1 MVDILPMFLI
11 IFEPYRRVYEEGLV
25 VTRDGSHKVK
35 DFIRDTSKNFAI
47 VYVVIALIFVLWIIT
62 RAVLGS
68 NVFLGSANII
78 NILRQ
83 VSVVGIVAAGQFFA
97 IVTGLIDLSVGST
110 VALAGITYAAVFKVG
125 GTEFMA
131 VAILGALLVGLVV
144 GLVNGSLIA
153 YFRLTPF
160 IATLGMMLIVRGAIY
175 VATGAQP
182 IFGFEK
188 WYNYPGRGW
197 IIGIPVPVIIMFVL
211 YIVLVTFAERKKAGR
226 YLYAIGGN
234 ADAAYLSGINV
245 RKYKLLALVI
255 CGVLCSIAGIILAG
269 RLDSGQ
275 PNAGEGDLLFDSI
288 IAVVIG
294 GVSFSGGK
302 GRLLGVLFGAL
313 FMTILSN
320 GMTLLGIDSY
330 VQSVAKGIIFIFA
343 IALDVF
349 RNRETV

>member
-1 MVDILPMFLI
+1 MAA
-11 IFEPYRRVYEEGLV
+11 EEKSL
-25 VTRDGSHKVK
+25 KFK
-35 DFIRDTSKNFAI
+35 NFIRESSKNFAI
-47 VYVVIALIFVLWIIT
+47 VYVVLALIIILIFVT
-62 RAVLGS
+62 RFVLNS
-68 NVFLGSANII
+68 YVFLGSANII

-110 VALAGITYAAVFKVG
+110 VALAGITYAALFKIG
-125 GTEFMA
+125 GTEMMP
-131 VAILGALLVGLVV
+131 VAIIGALIVGLMV
-144 GLVNGSLIA
+144 GIINGSLIA
-153 YFRLTPF
+153 YLRLTPF
-160 IATLGMMLIVRGAIY
+160 IATLGMMLVIRGAIY

-188 WYNYPGRGW
+188 WFNYPGRGW
-197 IIGIPVPVIIMFVL
+197 IIGIPVPVIIMFIL
-211 YIVLVTFAERKKAGR
+211 YIILIIFAERKRAGR
-226 YLYAIGGN
+226 FLYAIGGN

-245 RKYKLLALVI
+245 KRYKMLSLII
-255 CGVLCSIAGIILAG
+255 CGVLCAIAGIILAG

-294 GVSFSGGK
+294 GVSFTGGK
-302 GRLLGVLFGAL
+302 GKLLGVLFGAL

-330 VQSVAKGIIFIFA
+330 VQQVAKGVIFIFA

-349 RNRETV
+349 RNRET

>member
-1 MVDILPMFLI
+1 MVTGDRSRKF
-11 IFEPYRRVYEEGLV
+11 
-25 VTRDGSHKVK
+25 KN
-35 DFIRDTSKNFAI
+35 FIRDTSKNFAI
-47 VYVVIALIFVLWIIT
+47 IYVVIGLIFILWIIT
-62 RAVLGS
+62 RLVMGS
-68 NVFLGSANII
+68 NVFLGHANII

-97 IVTGLIDLSVGST
+97 IVSGLIDLSVGST
-110 VALAGITYAAVFKVG
+110 VAMTGITYAAIFKVG
-125 GTEFMA
+125 GTELMA
-131 VAILGALLVGLVV
+131 VAILGALFVGLIV
-144 GLVNGSLIA
+144 GLINGALIA
-153 YFRLTPF
+153 YFRLAPF

-197 IIGIPVPVIIMFVL
+197 ILGIPVPVIIMFFL
-211 YIVLVTFAERKKAGR
+211 YIILIIFAENNRAGR
-226 YLYAIGGN
+226 HLYATGEN
-234 ADAAYLSGINV
+234 AVVAYLSGINI
-245 RKYKLLALVI
+245 KSYKTLAMVI
-255 CGVLCSIAGIILAG
+255 CGVLCAIAGIILAG

-294 GVSFSGGK
+294 GVSFTGGK
-302 GRLLGVLFGAL
+302 GKLLGVLFGAL

-320 GMTLLGIDSY
+320 GMTLLGTDSY

-343 IALDVF
+343 MALDVF
-349 RNRETV
+349 RNRKVA

>member
-1 MVDILPMFLI
+1 MVTDERSLKF
-11 IFEPYRRVYEEGLV
+11 
-25 VTRDGSHKVK
+25 KN
-35 DFIRDTSKNFAI
+35 FIRDSSKNFAI
-47 VYVVIALIFVLWIIT
+47 IYVVMGLILILWIVT
-62 RAVLGS
+62 RLVLGS

-110 VALAGITYAAVFKVG
+110 VALAGITYSVIFKIG
-125 GTEFMA
+125 GTEMMPL
-131 VAILGALLVGLVV
+131 AILGALIVGLIV
-144 GLVNGSLIA
+144 GLINGSLVA
-153 YFRLTPF
+153 YLRLTPF

-182 IFGFEK
+182 IFGFEDLF
-188 WYNYPGRGW
+188 NYPGRGW
-197 IIGIPVPVIIMFVL
+197 IFGIPVPVIIMFVL
-211 YIVLVTFAERKKAGR
+211 YIIFIIFAERKKAGR
-226 YLYAIGGN
+226 FLYAIGGN

-245 RKYKLLALVI
+245 KRYKVLALI
-255 CGVLCSIAGIILAG
+255 ITGVLCAVAGIILAG

-294 GVSFSGGK
+294 GVSFTGGK
-302 GRLLGVLFGAL
+302 GKLLGVLFGAL

-320 GMTLLGIDSY
+320 GMTILGIDSY
-330 VQSVAKGIIFIFA
+330 VQTVAKGIIFIFA

-349 RNRETV
+349 RNREV

>member
-1 MVDILPMFLI
+1 VAADEKSLKF
-11 IFEPYRRVYEEGLV
+11 
-25 VTRDGSHKVK
+25 KN
-35 DFIRDTSKNFAI
+35 FIRDSSKNFAI
-47 VYVVIALIFVLWIIT
+47 VYVVIGLIIILIFVT
-62 RAVLGS
+62 RFVLNS
-68 NVFLGSANII
+68 YVFLGSANII

-110 VALAGITYAAVFKVG
+110 VALAGITYAALFKIG
-125 GTEFMA
+125 GTEMMP
-131 VAILGALLVGLVV
+131 VAIIGALIVGLMV
-144 GLVNGSLIA
+144 GIINGSLIA
-153 YFRLTPF
+153 YLRLTPF
-160 IATLGMMLIVRGAIY
+160 IATLGMMLVVRGAIY

-188 WYNYPGRGW
+188 WFNYPGRGW
-197 IIGIPVPVIIMFVL
+197 IFGIPVPVIIMFIL
-211 YIVLVTFAERKKAGR
+211 YIILIIFAERKRAGR
-226 YLYAIGGN
+226 FLYAIGGN

-245 RKYKLLALVI
+245 KRYKMLALII
-255 CGVLCSIAGIILAG
+255 CGGLCAIAGIILAG

-294 GVSFSGGK
+294 GVSFTGGK
-302 GRLLGVLFGAL
+302 GKLLGVLFGAL

-330 VQSVAKGIIFIFA
+330 VQQVAKGVIFIFA

-349 RNRETV
+349 RNRET

>member
-1 MVDILPMFLI
+1 
-11 IFEPYRRVYEEGLV
+11 V
-25 VTRDGSHKVK
+25 VTRDRAPKFK
-35 DFIRDTSKNFAI
+35 DFISDTSKRFAI
-47 VYVVIALIFVLWIIT
+47 IYVVVGLIFFLWIIT
-62 RAVLGS
+62 RLVLGS

-110 VALAGITYAAVFKVG
+110 VAMTGIIYAAIFKAG

-131 VAILGALLVGLVV
+131 VALLGALFVGLII
-144 GLVNGSLIA
+144 GLINGALIA

-175 VATGAQP
+175 VGTGAQP
-182 IFGFEK
+182 IFGFERL
-188 WYNYPGRGW
+188 YNYPGRGW
-197 IIGIPVPVIIMFVL
+197 ILGIPVPVIIMFVL
-211 YIVLVTFAERKKAGR
+211 YIILIIFAERNRAGR
-226 YLYAIGGN
+226 HLYAIGGN
-234 ADAAYLSGINV
+234 NVVAYLSGINI
-245 RKYKLLALVI
+245 KSYKMLALVL
-255 CGVLCSIAGIILAG
+255 CGVLCAVAGIILAG

-294 GVSFSGGK
+294 GVSFTGGK
-302 GRLLGVLFGAL
+302 GKLLGVLFGAL

-320 GMTLLGIDSY
+320 GMTLMGIDAY
-330 VQSVAKGIIFIFA
+330 VQSVAKGIIFIVA

-349 RNRETV
+349 RNRGIV

>member
-1 MVDILPMFLI
+1 VAADEKSLKL
-11 IFEPYRRVYEEGLV
+11 
-25 VTRDGSHKVK
+25 KN
-35 DFIRDTSKNFAI
+35 FIRESSKNFAI
-47 VYVVIALIFVLWIIT
+47 IYVVIGLIIILIFVT
-62 RAVLGS
+62 RFFLNS
-68 NVFLGSANII
+68 YVFLGSANII

-110 VALAGITYAAVFKVG
+110 VALAGITYAALFKIG

-144 GLVNGSLIA
+144 GIINGSLIA
-153 YFRLTPF
+153 YLRLTPF
-160 IATLGMMLIVRGAIY
+160 IATLGMMLVIRGAIY

-182 IFGFEK
+182 IFGFTK
-188 WYNYPGRGW
+188 GFNYPGRGW
-197 IIGIPVPVIIMFVL
+197 ILGIPVPVIIMFIL
-211 YIVLVTFAERKKAGR
+211 YIILIIFAERKRAGR
-226 YLYAIGGN
+226 FLYAIGGN
-234 ADAAYLSGINV
+234 TDAAYLSGINV
-245 RKYKLLALVI
+245 RRYKVLALVI
-255 CGVLCSIAGIILAG
+255 CGVLCAIAGIILAG

-294 GVSFSGGK
+294 GVSFTGGK
-302 GRLLGVLFGAL
+302 GKLLGVLFGAL

-320 GMTLLGIDSY
+320 GMTLLGTDSY
-330 VQSVAKGIIFIFA
+330 VQQVAKGVIFIFA

-349 RNRETV
+349 RNREA

>member
-1 MVDILPMFLI
+1 VLTGN
-11 IFEPYRRVYEEGLV
+11 RVKEF
-25 VTRDGSHKVK
+25 VK
-35 DFIRDTSKNFAI
+35 YTSKNFAI
-47 VYVVIALIFVLWIIT
+47 VYVVIGLTFILWLIIRLVFGT
-62 RAVLGS
+62 
-68 NVFLGSANII
+68 NVFLGPANII

-110 VALAGITYAAVFKVG
+110 VALAGITYAAIFKIG

-144 GLVNGSLIA
+144 GLINGSLIS
-153 YFRLTPF
+153 YFQLTPF
-160 IATLGMMLIVRGAIY
+160 IATLGMMLIVRGSIY

-188 WYNYPGRGW
+188 GYNYPGRGW
-197 IIGIPVPVIIMFVL
+197 ILGIPVPVIIMFAL
-211 YIVLVTFAERKKAGR
+211 YILLILFTERKRAGR
-226 YLYAIGGN
+226 FLYSIGGN

-245 RKYKLLALVI
+245 KRYKTLAMVI
-255 CGVLCSIAGIILAG
+255 CGVLCAIAGIILAG

-294 GVSFSGGK
+294 GVSFTGGK
-302 GRLLGVLFGAL
+302 GKLLGVLFGAL
-313 FMTILSN
+313 FMTALSN
-320 GMTLLGIDSY
+320 GMTILGTDSY

-349 RNRETV
+349 RNRETA

>member
-1 MVDILPMFLI
+1 MAA
-11 IFEPYRRVYEEGLV
+11 EEKSL
-25 VTRDGSHKVK
+25 KFK
-35 DFIRDTSKNFAI
+35 NFIRESSKNFAI
-47 VYVVIALIFVLWIIT
+47 VYVVIALIIILIFVTRFVLN
-62 RAVLGS
+62 S
-68 NVFLGSANII
+68 YVFLGSANII

-110 VALAGITYAAVFKVG
+110 VALAGITYAALFKIG
-125 GTEFMA
+125 GTEMMP
-131 VAILGALLVGLVV
+131 VAIIGALIVGLMV
-144 GLVNGSLIA
+144 GIINGSLIA
-153 YFRLTPF
+153 YLRLTPF
-160 IATLGMMLIVRGAIY
+160 IATLGMMLVIRGAIY

-188 WYNYPGRGW
+188 WFNYPGRGW
-197 IIGIPVPVIIMFVL
+197 IIGIPVPVIIMFIL
-211 YIVLVTFAERKKAGR
+211 YIILIIFAERKRAGR
-226 YLYAIGGN
+226 FLYAIGGN

-245 RKYKLLALVI
+245 KRYKMLALII
-255 CGVLCSIAGIILAG
+255 CGVLCAIAGIILAG

-294 GVSFSGGK
+294 GVSFTGGK
-302 GRLLGVLFGAL
+302 GKLLGVLFGAL

-330 VQSVAKGIIFIFA
+330 VQQVAKGVIFIFA

-349 RNRETV
+349 RNRET

>member
-1 MVDILPMFLI
+1 VAADEKSLKF
-11 IFEPYRRVYEEGLV
+11 
-25 VTRDGSHKVK
+25 KN
-35 DFIRDTSKNFAI
+35 FIRDSSKNFAI
-47 VYVVIALIFVLWIIT
+47 VYVVIGLIIILIFVT
-62 RAVLGS
+62 RFVLNS
-68 NVFLGSANII
+68 YVFLGSANII

-110 VALAGITYAAVFKVG
+110 VALAGITYAALFKIG
-125 GTEFMA
+125 GTEMMP
-131 VAILGALLVGLVV
+131 VAIIGALIVGLMV
-144 GLVNGSLIA
+144 GIINGSLIA
-153 YFRLTPF
+153 YLRLTPF
-160 IATLGMMLIVRGAIY
+160 IATLGMMLVVRGAIY

-188 WYNYPGRGW
+188 WFNYPGRGW
-197 IIGIPVPVIIMFVL
+197 IFGIPVPVIIMFIL
-211 YIVLVTFAERKKAGR
+211 YIILIIFAERKRAGR
-226 YLYAIGGN
+226 FLYAIGGN

-245 RKYKLLALVI
+245 KRYKMLALII
-255 CGVLCSIAGIILAG
+255 CGGLCAIAGIILAG

-294 GVSFSGGK
+294 GVSFTGGK
-302 GRLLGVLFGAL
+302 GKLLGVLFGAL

-330 VQSVAKGIIFIFA
+330 VQQVAKGVIFIFA
-343 IALDVF
+343 ITLDVF
-349 RNRETV
+349 RNRET

>member
-1 MVDILPMFLI
+1 VAADEKSLKF
-11 IFEPYRRVYEEGLV
+11 
-25 VTRDGSHKVK
+25 KN
-35 DFIRDTSKNFAI
+35 FIRESSKNFAI
-47 VYVVIALIFVLWIIT
+47 VYVVIALIIILIFLTRFVLNSYI
-62 RAVLGS
+62 
-68 NVFLGSANII
+68 FLGSANII

-110 VALAGITYAAVFKVG
+110 VALAGITYAVLFKAG
-125 GTEFMA
+125 GTEMMP
-131 VAILGALLVGLVV
+131 VAIIGALLVGLVV
-144 GLVNGSLIA
+144 GIINGSLIA
-153 YFRLTPF
+153 YLRLTPF
-160 IATLGMMLIVRGAIY
+160 IATLGMMLVVRGAIY

-188 WYNYPGRGW
+188 GFNYPGRGW
-197 IIGIPVPVIIMFVL
+197 ILGIPVPVIIMFIL
-211 YIVLVTFAERKKAGR
+211 YIIFIIFAERKRAGR
-226 YLYAIGGN
+226 FLYAIGGN

-245 RKYKLLALVI
+245 RRYKMLALII
-255 CGVLCSIAGIILAG
+255 CGVLCAIAGVILAG

-294 GVSFSGGK
+294 GVSFTGGK
-302 GRLLGVLFGAL
+302 GKLLGVLFGAL

-330 VQSVAKGIIFIFA
+330 VQQVAKGIIFIFA
-343 IALDVF
+343 IALDIF
-349 RNRETV
+349 RNKEA

>member
-1 MVDILPMFLI
+1 VL
-11 IFEPYRRVYEEGLV
+11 
-25 VTRDGSHKVK
+25 TSGSSYKVK
-35 DFIRDTSKNFAI
+35 NFFRDTSKNFAI
-47 VYVVIALIFVLWIIT
+47 IYVSIVLILILWIIT
-62 RAVLGS
+62 RSILGS

-110 VALAGITYAAVFKVG
+110 VAMAGITYAAIFKVG
-125 GTEFMA
+125 GTDFMA
-131 VAILGALLVGLVV
+131 AALLGALIVGLVI
-144 GLVNGSLIA
+144 GLINGALIA

-160 IATLGMMLIVRGAIY
+160 IATLGMMLIVRGSIY

-197 IIGIPVPVIIMFVL
+197 IFGIPVPVIIMFVL
-211 YIVLVTFAERKKAGR
+211 YIILIIFSERNRAGR
-226 YLYAIGGN
+226 HLYATGGN
-234 ADAAYLSGINV
+234 AIVAYLSGINV
-245 RKYKLLALVI
+245 KTYKLLALVM
-255 CGVLCSIAGIILAG
+255 CGVLSAIAGIILAG

-294 GVSFSGGK
+294 GVSFTGGK
-302 GRLLGVLFGAL
+302 GKLLGVLFGAL

-330 VQSVAKGIIFIFA
+330 VQSVAKGIIFIFS
-343 IALDVF
+343 IALDVS
-349 RNRETV
+349 RNREIA

>member
-1 MVDILPMFLI
+1 MAADEKSLKF
-11 IFEPYRRVYEEGLV
+11 
-25 VTRDGSHKVK
+25 KN
-35 DFIRDTSKNFAI
+35 FIRDSSKNFAI
-47 VYVVIALIFVLWIIT
+47 VYVVIGLIIILIFVT
-62 RAVLGS
+62 RFVLNS
-68 NVFLGSANII
+68 YVFLGSANII

-110 VALAGITYAAVFKVG
+110 VALAGITYAALFKIG
-125 GTEFMA
+125 GTEMMP
-131 VAILGALLVGLVV
+131 VAIIGALIVGLMV
-144 GLVNGSLIA
+144 GIINGSLIA
-153 YFRLTPF
+153 YLRLTPF
-160 IATLGMMLIVRGAIY
+160 IATLGMMLVVRGAIY

-188 WYNYPGRGW
+188 WFNYPGRGW
-197 IIGIPVPVIIMFVL
+197 IFGIPVPVIIMFIL
-211 YIVLVTFAERKKAGR
+211 YIILIIFAERKRAGR
-226 YLYAIGGN
+226 FLYAIGGN

-245 RKYKLLALVI
+245 KRYKMLALII
-255 CGVLCSIAGIILAG
+255 CGGLCAIAGIILAG

-294 GVSFSGGK
+294 GVSFTGGK
-302 GRLLGVLFGAL
+302 GKLLGVLFGAL

-330 VQSVAKGIIFIFA
+330 VQQVAKGVIFIFA

-349 RNRETV
+349 RNRET

>member
-1 MVDILPMFLI
+1 VSTSDRSYKL
-11 IFEPYRRVYEEGLV
+11 RN
-25 VTRDGSHKVK
+25 
-35 DFIRDTSKNFAI
+35 FIRDTSKNFAI
-47 VYVVIALIFVLWIIT
+47 VYVVIALIFILWLIT
-62 RAVLGS
+62 RLFLGS

-97 IVTGLIDLSVGST
+97 IATGLIDLSVGSN
-110 VALAGITYAAVFKVG
+110 VALAGITYAAIFKIG

-131 VAILGALLVGLVV
+131 VAILGALFVGLIV
-144 GLVNGSLIA
+144 GLINGSLIA

-188 WYNYPGRGW
+188 LYNYPGRGW

-211 YIVLVTFAERKKAGR
+211 YIILIIFAERKKAGR
-226 YLYAIGGN
+226 FLYAIGGN

-245 RKYKLLALVI
+245 KRYKMLALVI
-255 CGVLCSIAGIILAG
+255 CGVLCAIAGIILAG

-302 GRLLGVLFGAL
+302 GKLLGVLFGAL

-349 RNRETV
+349 RNREAV

>member
-1 MVDILPMFLI
+1 V
-11 IFEPYRRVYEEGLV
+11 VEGERSL
-25 VTRDGSHKVK
+25 KFK
-35 DFIRDTSKNFAI
+35 NFIRDSSKNFAI
-47 VYVVIALIFVLWIIT
+47 IYVAIGLILILWLIT
-62 RAVLGS
+62 RFVLGS

-110 VALAGITYAAVFKVG
+110 VALSGIVYAVIFKAGG
-125 GTEFMA
+125 NEFIA
-131 VAILGALLVGLVV
+131 VAIIGALITGLLVGLI
-144 GLVNGSLIA
+144 NGSLVA
-153 YFRLTPF
+153 YLRLTPF

-175 VATGAQP
+175 VGTGAQP
-182 IFGFEK
+182 IFGFES
-188 WYNYPGRGW
+188 WFNYPGRGW
-197 IIGIPVPVIIMFVL
+197 IFGIPTPVIIMFVV
-211 YIVLVTFAERKKAGR
+211 YIILIIFAERKRAGR

-245 RKYKLLALVI
+245 KRYKMLALVI
-255 CGVLCSIAGIILAG
+255 CGVLCAIAGIILAG

-294 GVSFSGGK
+294 GVSFTGGK
-302 GRLLGVLFGAL
+302 GKLVGVLFGAL

-330 VQSVAKGIIFIFA
+330 VQTVAKGVIFIFA

-349 RNRETV
+349 RNRET

>member
-1 MVDILPMFLI
+1 MAADEKSLKLKNFV
-11 IFEPYRRVYEEGLV
+11 
-25 VTRDGSHKVK
+25 RDS
-35 DFIRDTSKNFAI
+35 SKNFAI
-47 VYVVIALIFVLWIIT
+47 VYVVIGLIIILIFVT
-62 RAVLGS
+62 RFVLNS
-68 NVFLGSANII
+68 YVFLGYENII

-110 VALAGITYAAVFKVG
+110 VALAGITYAAIFKIG

-131 VAILGALLVGLVV
+131 LAILGAILVGLVV
-144 GLVNGSLIA
+144 GIINGSLIA
-153 YFRLTPF
+153 YLRLTPF
-160 IATLGMMLIVRGAIY
+160 IATLGMMLVVRGAIY

-182 IFGFEK
+182 IFGFPK
-188 WYNYPGRGW
+188 AFNYMGRGW
-197 IIGIPVPVIIMFVL
+197 IAGIPVPVIIMFIA
-211 YIVLVTFAERKKAGR
+211 YIILIIFAERKRAGR
-226 YLYAIGGN
+226 FLYAIGGN

-245 RKYKLLALVI
+245 KRYKMLALVI
-255 CGVLCSIAGIILAG
+255 CGVLCALAGMILAG

-294 GVSFSGGK
+294 GVSFTGGK
-302 GRLLGVLFGAL
+302 GKLLGVLFGAL

-330 VQSVAKGIIFIFA
+330 VQQVAKGIIFIFA

-349 RNRETV
+349 RNKEA

>member
-1 MVDILPMFLI
+1 
-11 IFEPYRRVYEEGLV
+11 
-25 VTRDGSHKVK
+25 
-35 DFIRDTSKNFAI
+35 
-47 VYVVIALIFVLWIIT
+47 
-62 RAVLGS
+62 
-68 NVFLGSANII
+68 
-78 NILRQ
+78 
-83 VSVVGIVAAGQFFA
+83 
-97 IVTGLIDLSVGST
+97 
-110 VALAGITYAAVFKVG
+110 
-125 GTEFMA
+125 
-131 VAILGALLVGLVV
+131 
-144 GLVNGSLIA
+144 
-153 YFRLTPF
+153 
-160 IATLGMMLIVRGAIY
+160 MMLIVRGAIY

-211 YIVLVTFAERKKAGR
+211 YIILIIFAERKKAGR

-245 RKYKLLALVI
+245 KRYKLLALVI
-255 CGVLCSIAGIILAG
+255 CGVLCGIAGIILAG

-302 GRLLGVLFGAL
+302 GKLLGVLFGAL

-320 GMTLLGIDSY
+320 GMTLMGIDSY

-343 IALDVF
+343 IALDVY

>member
-1 MVDILPMFLI
+1 M
-11 IFEPYRRVYEEGLV
+11 G
-25 VTRDGSHKVK
+25 TSDGSRKFK
-35 DFIRDTSKNFAI
+35 NFIKDTSKNFAI
-47 VYVVIALIFVLWIIT
+47 IYVVIGLVFILWIIT
-62 RAVLGS
+62 RLVFGS
-68 NVFLGSANII
+68 NVFLGPANII
-78 NILRQ
+78 NIFRQ
-83 VSVVGIVAAGQFFA
+83 VSVVGIVASGQFFA

-110 VALAGITYAAVFKVG
+110 VALAGITYAAIFKIG

-131 VAILGALLVGLVV
+131 VAILGALIVGLIV
-144 GLVNGSLIA
+144 GLINGSLIA
-153 YFRLTPF
+153 YLRLTPF

-197 IIGIPVPVIIMFVL
+197 ILGIPVPAIIMFAL
-211 YIVLVTFAERKKAGR
+211 YIILIIFAEKNRAGR
-226 YLYAIGGN
+226 HLYATGGN
-234 ADAAYLSGINV
+234 AVVAYLSGINI
-245 RKYKLLALVI
+245 KSYKMLAMII
-255 CGVLCSIAGIILAG
+255 CGVLCAVAGIILAG

-294 GVSFSGGK
+294 GVSFTGGK
-302 GRLLGVLFGAL
+302 GKLLGVLFGAL

-320 GMTLLGIDSY
+320 GMTLLGTDSY

-343 IALDVF
+343 IAFDIF
-349 RNRETV
+349 RNREVA

>member
-1 MVDILPMFLI
+1 VLTGN
-11 IFEPYRRVYEEGLV
+11 RVKEF
-25 VTRDGSHKVK
+25 VK
-35 DFIRDTSKNFAI
+35 YTSKNFAI
-47 VYVVIALIFVLWIIT
+47 IYVVIGLTFVLWLII
-62 RAVLGS
+62 RLVFGS
-68 NVFLGSANII
+68 NVFLGPANII

-110 VALAGITYAAVFKVG
+110 VALAGITYAAIFKTG

-131 VAILGALLVGLVV
+131 VAILGALFVGLIV
-144 GLVNGSLIA
+144 GLINGSLIS
-153 YFRLTPF
+153 YFQLTPF
-160 IATLGMMLIVRGAIY
+160 IATLGMMLIVRGSIY

-188 WYNYPGRGW
+188 GYNYPGRGW
-197 IIGIPVPVIIMFVL
+197 ILGIPVPVIIMFAL
-211 YIVLVTFAERKKAGR
+211 YILLILFAERKRAGR
-226 YLYAIGGN
+226 FLYSIGGN

-245 RKYKLLALVI
+245 KRYKLLAMVI
-255 CGVLCSIAGIILAG
+255 CGVLCAIAGIILAG

-294 GVSFSGGK
+294 GVSFTGGK
-302 GRLLGVLFGAL
+302 GKLLGVLFGAL
-313 FMTILSN
+313 FMTALSN
-320 GMTLLGIDSY
+320 GMTILGTDSY
-330 VQSVAKGIIFIFA
+330 VQSVAKGVIFICA

-349 RNRETV
+349 RNREVA

>member
-1 MVDILPMFLI
+1 MVISDRSLKF
-11 IFEPYRRVYEEGLV
+11 
-25 VTRDGSHKVK
+25 KN
-35 DFIRDTSKNFAI
+35 FIRDTSKNFAI
-47 VYVVIALIFVLWIIT
+47 IYVVIGLIFILWIIT
-62 RAVLGS
+62 RLVMGS
-68 NVFLGSANII
+68 NVFLGHANII

-97 IVTGLIDLSVGST
+97 IVSGLIDLSVGST
-110 VALAGITYAAVFKVG
+110 VAMTGITYAAIFKVG
-125 GTEFMA
+125 GTELMA
-131 VAILGALLVGLVV
+131 VAILGALFVGLIV
-144 GLVNGSLIA
+144 GLINGALIA
-153 YFRLTPF
+153 YFRLAPF

-197 IIGIPVPVIIMFVL
+197 ILGIPVPVIIMFFL
-211 YIVLVTFAERKKAGR
+211 YIILIIFAENNRAGR
-226 YLYAIGGN
+226 HLYATGEN
-234 ADAAYLSGINV
+234 AVVAYLSGINI
-245 RKYKLLALVI
+245 KSYKTLAMVI
-255 CGVLCSIAGIILAG
+255 CGVLCAIAGIILAG

-294 GVSFSGGK
+294 GVSFTGGK
-302 GRLLGVLFGAL
+302 GKLLGVLFGAL

-320 GMTLLGIDSY
+320 GMTLLGTDSY

-343 IALDVF
+343 MALDVF
-349 RNRETV
+349 RNRKVA

>member
-1 MVDILPMFLI
+1 MAADARSIRF
-11 IFEPYRRVYEEGLV
+11 
-25 VTRDGSHKVK
+25 K
-35 DFIRDTSKNFAI
+35 DFIRDSSKNFAI
-47 VYVVIALIFVLWIIT
+47 IYVVIGLILILWPIT
-62 RAVLGS
+62 RWVLGS
-68 NVFLGSANII
+68 NVFLGYDNII

-110 VALAGITYAAVFKVG
+110 VALAGIIYAVLFKFG
-125 GTEFMA
+125 GNEFIP
-131 VAILGALLVGLVV
+131 VAIIGALLVGLIV
-144 GLVNGSLIA
+144 GLINGALVA
-153 YFRLTPF
+153 YLRLTPF

-175 VATGAQP
+175 VGTGAQP
-182 IFGFEK
+182 IFGFES
-188 WYNYPGRGW
+188 WFNYPGRGW
-197 IIGIPVPVIIMFVL
+197 IFGIPTPVIIMFVL
-211 YIVLVTFAERKKAGR
+211 YIVLIIFAERKRAGR
-226 YLYAIGGN
+226 FLYAIGGN

-245 RKYKLLALVI
+245 RRYKMLALII
-255 CGVLCSIAGIILAG
+255 CGVLCAIAGIILAG

-294 GVSFSGGK
+294 GVSFTGGK
-302 GRLLGVLFGAL
+302 GKLLGVLFGAL

-330 VQSVAKGIIFIFA
+330 VQTVAKGIIFIFA

-349 RNRETV
+349 RNRET